1 VGSSHPAPCDCIRV
15 LVLDAHAGL
24 RGAIASLVEAS
35 EDMEMVG
42 QAEGQE
48 EAMRLCA
55 SQWPHV
61 VLVGL
66 ALHGPNGLD
75 AIAAIHRRWPK
86 VRVVAM
92 GNLQEAQQGRAASE
106 AGAAGYVLKNVSAD
120 ELAAAIR
127 VACASALDDGSAA
140 RPNAAGRKKTQA
152 C

>member
-1 VGSSHPAPCDCIRV
+1 
-15 LVLDAHAGL
+15 
-24 RGAIASLVEAS
+24 
-35 EDMEMVG
+35 MEMVG

-86 VRVVAM
+86 VRIVAM
-92 GNLQEAQQGRAASE
+92 GNLQEAQQGQAASE

-127 VACASALDDGSAA
+127 GACASARGTGAEAML
-140 RPNAAGRKKTQA
+140 PAAG
-152 C
+152 